1 MTKKLIIGLTGGIGS
16 GKSQAADCFKQ
27 LGIDIIDADIVA
39 RDIIEPGSK
48 ILETVVKHFGQS
60 ILKTNGSLD
69 RKKLGEFIFEHP
81 DERAWLEQLLHPE
94 IREQMKKLARASS
107 SPYCVMVIPLL
118 IETLPNPL
126 IDRILVIDCSESLQK
141 QRVMARDS
149 SNEAA
154 VEAIFNAQ
162 VSRQERL
169 DKADDVI
176 DNSGNINQLLAQ
188 VERLH
193 QHYLTLCQR

>member
-141 QRVMARDS
+141 QRVMAS
-149 SNEAA
+149 S
-154 VEAIFNAQ
+154 VGGG
-162 VSRQERL
+162 V
-169 DKADDVI
+169 
-176 DNSGNINQLLAQ
+176 QLALI
-188 VERLH
+188 VG
-193 QHYLTLCQR
+193 